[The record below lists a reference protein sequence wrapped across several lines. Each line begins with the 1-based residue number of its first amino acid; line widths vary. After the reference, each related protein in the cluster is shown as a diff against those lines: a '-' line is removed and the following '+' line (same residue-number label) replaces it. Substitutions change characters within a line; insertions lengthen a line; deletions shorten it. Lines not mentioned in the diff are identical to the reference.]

1 VEEGR
6 LRMGDWERGEGRG
19 DESGEGMRGVRRR
32 KEGGM
37 RRGRRQSAVFV

>member
-1 VEEGR
+1 VDDGGR
-6 LRMGDWERGEGRG
+6 ETIC
-19 DESGEGMRGVRRR
+19 DESGEGMRGNGRW

>member
-1 VEEGR
+1 
-6 LRMGDWERGEGRG
+6 
-19 DESGEGMRGVRRR
+19 MRGVRRGDNDEGN